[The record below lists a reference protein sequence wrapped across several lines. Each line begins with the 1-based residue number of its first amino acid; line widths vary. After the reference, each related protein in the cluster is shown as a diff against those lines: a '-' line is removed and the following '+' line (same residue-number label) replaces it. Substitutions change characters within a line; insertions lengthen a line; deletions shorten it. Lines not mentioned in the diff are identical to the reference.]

1 VARACP
7 LCANSGRLFCRCF
20 TIGRYRVGKSGVRAH
35 PTSPLSCTW
44 LEHGLSENGANLS
57 GSCSAVPM
65 TSKIAARE
73 NITAA
78 SFAPIGHAFA
88 ASAMGIWRLVVA
100 IKHRRELAH
109 LADFDDR
116 MLADIGLTRTDLR
129 DAHSEPLWRD
139 PTSMLSRRARLGHR
153 RSRTDRSEPKGR

>member
-1 VARACP
+1 
-7 LCANSGRLFCRCF
+7 
-20 TIGRYRVGKSGVRAH
+20 
-35 PTSPLSCTW
+35 
-44 LEHGLSENGANLS
+44 
-57 GSCSAVPM
+57 M
-65 TSKIAARE
+65 TSKIATRE

-88 ASAMGIWRLVVA
+88 ASVMGIWRLVVA

-129 DAHSEPLWRD
+129 YAYSEPLWRD
-139 PTSMLSRRARLGHR
+139 PTSMLARRAREGHR
-153 RSRTDRSEPKGR
+153 RSRTDRSELKDAEH